1 MIISTLI
8 FDASFTKALNYIAK
22 IFSSGIFFIENGKV
36 QSFNNNS
43 YKAKMAFIGCF
54 VVFQLLSPSGIYVI
68 LMNCF
73 GTRKAFFLSLACDA
87 DGKKGM
93 QLYRERCCHQKKSL

>member
-8 FDASFTKALNYIAK
+8 FFDASFTKALNYIAK
-22 IFSSGIFFIENGKV
+22 IFSSGIVLFETKRKV
-36 QSFNNNS
+36 QRFNNS

-54 VVFQLLSPSGIYVI
+54 VVFQLYRLSGIYVI

-73 GTRKAFFLSLACDA
+73 GTRKAFVSL
-87 DGKKGM
+87 GV
-93 QLYRERCCHQKKSL
+93 